1 MVFSSNIFLFFFL
14 PIFLIAYFVTPQKFR
29 NYTLLFFSIVFY
41 AYGAPDFVFLLVGEC
56 IINYF
61 LVRGMAKTEKAG
73 TKKLLCGLS
82 VIMALGLLLYFKYAN
97 FFMENLNTIMGWT
110 HHEPL
115 DWMKVALP
123 IGISFFTFQ
132 SITYTID
139 VYRGTTP
146 PSQKL
151 TDYVLYIMMFPQLI
165 AGPIV
170 NYNSV
175 A

>member
-14 PIFLIAYFVTPQKFR
+14 PIFLIAYFITPQKFR
-29 NYTLLFFSIVFY
+29 NYTLLLFSIVFY

-56 IINYF
+56 VINYF
-61 LVRGMAKTEKAG
+61 IVRAMGRTDG
-73 TKKLLCGLS
+73 VHTVSTTKKKILCAIS

-97 FFMENLNTIMGWT
+97 FFMENLNTILGWA
-110 HHEPL
+110 HHEPV

-139 VYRGTTP
+139 
-146 PSQKL
+146 L
-151 TDYVLYIMMFPQLI
+151 MC
-165 AGPIV
+165 IV
-170 NYNSV
+170 ERHRLARS
-175 A
+175 